1 MDPVRFDT
9 ELLTPAYLADPY
21 QYYRALREREPVY
34 WSDRLNAWV
43 LTRYDDVLSALRN
56 PLLISGQ
63 RVQSYADS
71 LPPDAAASLQPLF
84 YQIGKWIG
92 NMDPPAHTRLRRL
105 VTGAFTPRMVEG
117 LRPRITALVNELLDK
132 AFESDPTDF
141 IAEFAYP
148 LPAIAIAE
156 MLGVPAEERDRFMVW
171 SDALT
176 AYLGT
181 GKPELR
187 VAQQASDSASQ
198 LTAFFRETVDAR
210 RKQPRDDLIS
220 ALVEMEE
227 EGDRLTEHEMLSMCG
242 FLIVAGHETTMSLL
256 GNGMLALL
264 RNREQFDQL
273 SNDPRL
279 AKSALHFVEEFLRF
293 DSPVQHQTRVAAE
306 RLDVGGR
313 EIRSGQRVMPFL
325 GAANRDPAQFPD
337 PDRLD
342 LARSPN
348 KHLAFGIGAHFCLGA
363 PLARLEAM
371 IAFRTIADRFPNTRL
386 SVNAD
391 ALEWRHHT
399 SIRSPVRLS
408 VSLQKK

>member
-21 QYYRALREREPVY
+21 QYYRALRECEPVY
-34 WSDRLNAWV
+34 WSDRLSAWV
-43 LTRYDDVLSALRN
+43 LTRYDDVEAALRN
-56 PLLISGQ
+56 PQLISGQ
-63 RVQSYADS
+63 RVKSYADG
-71 LPPDAAASLQPLF
+71 LPADAQASLQPLF

-105 VTGAFTPRMVEG
+105 VTGAFTPRIVEA
-117 LRPRITALVNELLDK
+117 LRPRIAALVNELLDK
-132 AFESDPTDF
+132 AFENDLTDF

-148 LPAIAIAE
+148 LPAVVIAE
-156 MLGVPAEERDRFMVW
+156 MLGVPAEARDHFMAW

-176 AYLGT
+176 AYTGT

-187 VAQQASDSASQ
+187 VAQEASDSASQ

-220 ALVEMEE
+220 ALVEVEE
-227 EGDRLTEHEMLSMCG
+227 EGARLTEHEMLSMCG

-264 RNREQFDQL
+264 RHREQFDQL
-273 SNDPRL
+273 INDPQMT
-279 AKSALHFVEEFLRF
+279 KSTVEEFLRF
-293 DSPVQHQTRVAAE
+293 DSPVQHQTRVAAGRVE
-306 RLDVGGR
+306 VGGR
-313 EIRSGQRVMPFL
+313 QIETGQRVMPFL
-325 GAANRDPAQFPD
+325 GAANRDPAHFPD

-348 KHLAFGIGAHFCLGA
+348 KHLAFGIGSHFCLGA
-363 PLARLEAM
+363 PLARLEAV

-386 SVNAD
+386 SGSAD
-391 ALEWRHHT
+391 TLEWRHHT
-399 SIRSPVRLS
+399 SIRSPVRLP
-408 VSLQKK
+408 VTLQP